1 MGLQG
6 RSAGT
11 PLTPEDPQ
19 SIGPYELYGR
29 LGSGGMGTVYL
40 ARAADGPRVAL
51 KAIRRDYAADPVYRA
66 RFHEEVS
73 NARKVASFCTAR
85 VLDHGE
91 DDGVLYLVTEYIDGI
106 SLEDHLI
113 EHGALSPSVL
123 HSAAVGVAAALTAIH
138 AAGLVH
144 RDLKPANVML
154 TLAGPRVIDF
164 GLARSAHLSSRHTN
178 AGMVMG
184 TPGWI
189 APEQVFEG
197 RTSPAGDVFAWGSLI
212 AYAGLGGHPFG
223 EGDAYVMAARARTAP
238 PDLRGLPA
246 PLDRLV
252 AAAIHPD
259 PARRP
264 AARQLLLELVGAADE
279 PAAQL
284 AATRHLTNTW
294 DPAEFPPLAGAPANT
309 PGHPGQPPG
318 PQPSPGPGTQAP
330 AGPQAPPSP
339 GSQMPPPPGSPAP
352 PSPGSQ
358 VPPAPGSQM
367 SPPPGSQAPSAAAPH
382 GPSGPPPGPQGA
394 PGPQMPGPGSSHGPA
409 AAPPASQAPSAA
421 APHGPSG
428 PPPGPQG
435 APGPQMPGAGSPH
448 GPAAGPPGSQ
458 PSAAASAAPQPGPH
472 ASAPPQ
478 PGPHPSAGPH
488 ASPGQQPGPQ
498 AAAGP
503 QPGPHAAS
511 AASPGSQP
519 GPHAAPSMPAGPQPG
534 HTAGPQGPASP
545 SGHPA
550 APHQGGPG
558 AHQAPSVSA
567 PSHQAQPGHPGP
579 GPSADGPSLTGMRV
593 PQAGPSADGPSL
605 TGLRLPQAGPP
616 ADGPSLTGIPLPS
629 GGPPPQGPPPS
640 GHLQQ
645 PPHHHSGQGPLPGR
659 QSPGTQGP
667 PPQGPTSHNP
677 SPHGPSSHGPSSHG
691 PSPHGPSSH
700 GPSAPGPSAHGP
712 TAQGPLPGPGR
723 SSRLTGRGPLPPTTM
738 PPPGGARRATFTGC
752 LTAVVIAV
760 VLLVLLVALVAWL
773 GRSPAAVGAERPAQ
787 DGRLRFAVTGTT
799 CPKPAKSA
807 AQRTCTVSLKVDNVG
822 KEGRV
827 LYPGQQKLCDEDDVP
842 HAATRLLDK
851 AGKELTPVRIGPG
864 QSFSGSLVFELPKQA
879 RPAELELHDSALSHG
894 VRVALGD

>member
-19 SIGPYELYGR
+19 AIGPYELYGR

-91 DDGVLYLVTEYIDGI
+91 DGGVLYLVTEYIDGI

-197 RTSPAGDVFAWGSLI
+197 KTSPAGDVFAWGSLI

-294 DPAEFPPLAGAPANT
+294 DPAEFPPLAGAPANA
-309 PGHPGQPPG
+309 PGHPGPPV
-318 PQPSPGPGTQAP
+318 PPPP
-330 AGPQAPPSP
+330 APQAPP
-339 GSQMPPPPGSPAP
+339 
-352 PSPGSQ
+352 
-358 VPPAPGSQM
+358 
-367 SPPPGSQAPSAAAPH
+367 AAAPH
-382 GPSGPPPGPQGA
+382 GPS
-394 PGPQMPGPGSSHGPA
+394 
-409 AAPPASQAPSAA
+409 AAPPGIPSVPGPPAHPSA
-421 APHGPSG
+421 APHG
-428 PPPGPQG
+428 
-435 APGPQMPGAGSPH
+435 H
-448 GPAAGPPGSQ
+448 
-458 PSAAASAAPQPGPH
+458 SAAP
-472 ASAPPQ
+472 
-478 PGPHPSAGPH
+478 
-488 ASPGQQPGPQ
+488 
-498 AAAGP
+498 
-503 QPGPHAAS
+503 
-511 AASPGSQP
+511 PGSQP
-519 GPHAAPSMPAGPQPG
+519 GPHASPVASPGPQPGPHTSSSMPPGPQPG
-534 HTAGPQGPASP
+534 HAPGPHGPASP
-545 SGHPA
+545 PGHPA
-550 APHQGGPG
+550 PPRQGGPG
-558 AHQAPSVSA
+558 SHQGPPTSA
-567 PSHQAQPGHPGP
+567 PSHQGPPAQPGPGP
-579 GPSADGPSLTGMRV
+579 APSADGPSLTGVRL
-593 PQAGPSADGPSL
+593 PPAGPSADGPSL
-605 TGLRLPQAGPP
+605 TGV
-616 ADGPSLTGIPLPS
+616 PLPS
-629 GGPPPQGPPPS
+629 GGPPPQGSMPPGGPPR
-640 GHLQQ
+640 Q
-645 PPHHHSGQGPLPGR
+645 PPHHHTGQGPLPGR
-659 QSPGTQGP
+659 PSPGPQGP
-667 PPQGPTSHNP
+667 P
-677 SPHGPSSHGPSSHG
+677 PHGPSSHGPSSHG
-691 PSPHGPSSH
+691 P
-700 GPSAPGPSAHGP
+700 AAHGR
-712 TAQGPLPGPGR
+712 TAQGPLPGQAP
-723 SSRLTGRGPLPPTTM
+723 SSRLTGQGLTGQGLTGQGLTGQRPLPPTTM

-773 GRSPAAVGAERPAQ
+773 SRSPAAVGAEQPAQ

-807 AQRTCTVSLKVDNVG
+807 GRRTCTVSVKVDNVG

-842 HAATRLLDK
+842 HAGTRLLDK
-851 AGKELTPVRIGPG
+851 AGKEITPVRIGPG
-864 QSFSGSLVFELPKQA
+864 QSFSGSLVFELPKGA
-879 RPAELELHDSALSHG
+879 RPAELELHDSGLSHG
-894 VRVALGD
+894 VRVALED